1 MTSTAVPE
9 SLDEKLLTIARA
21 ERLVRAEVLVKNYTI
36 GSAAL
41 ALVPLPIVD
50 QVALVALEIKM
61 IHDLAGH
68 YDVPF
73 NDNIVTAILSSL
85 LSGLTGGLLARGLSS
100 IAKAVPVLG
109 TLGGGGGIAVSSA
122 SVTFA
127 LGSVFIQHFE
137 ANGTLLNVDVEW
149 LKTMMNKALKKEA
162 STESE
167 EPSKEDLTTTEAAT
181 EPVTEAAAA

>member
-1 MTSTAVPE
+1 
-9 SLDEKLLTIARA
+9 
-21 ERLVRAEVLVKNYTI
+21 
-36 GSAAL
+36 
-41 ALVPLPIVD
+41 LPIVD

-73 NDNIVTAILSSL
+73 KANVVTAILSSL

-100 IAKAVPVLG
+100 VAKAVPVLG

-149 LKTMMNKALKKEA
+149 LKTMMNKALKSFKDAGDYEPAIRKWEA
-162 STESE
+162 RPGATQTWDNLKILMCTEYSKAHRQDTMSARATGHASAHNLIE
-167 EPSKEDLTTTEAAT
+167 EYAATTED
-181 EPVTEAAAA
+181 PF